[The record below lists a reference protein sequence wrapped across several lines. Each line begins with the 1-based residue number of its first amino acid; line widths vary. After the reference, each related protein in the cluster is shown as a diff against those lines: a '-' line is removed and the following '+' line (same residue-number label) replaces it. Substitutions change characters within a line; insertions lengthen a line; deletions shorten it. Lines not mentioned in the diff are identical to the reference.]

1 MKFTVFRMRDH
12 GKVVP
17 RFLRFSRPT
26 VGHLDVSSATQSDLN
41 RVTKVAKLLDDQGL
55 PLSDPPPMCDVT
67 LVEARQGWWTMT
79 GFERISNELGHD
91 VDYAQSWILIP
102 VGEE

>member
-1 MKFTVFRMRDH
+1 MKFNVYRLRDH
-12 GKVVP
+12 GKAVP
-17 RFLRFSRPT
+17 RFMRFTRPV
-26 VGHLDVSSATQSDLN
+26 VGHLHVGEVPMSDLH
-41 RVTKVAKLLDDQGL
+41 RSSKVAKVLDDNGL
-55 PLSDPPPMCDVT
+55 PMPGIEPICDVT

-79 GFERISNELGHD
+79 GFERISNDLGHD